1 MLKCDGNYQNL
12 YSVKQ
17 IYSLSLKVQREFNNR
32 FICNV
37 GKERGTGFVQ
47 WRHRRVQADD
57 LDVFAEYSTSVIFLK
72 KFPYFNIFVQKAIN
86 IKQMRY
92 LSKIAYLMDKN
103 KR

>member
-17 IYSLSLKVQREFNNR
+17 IYILSLKVQREFNNR

-47 WRHRRVQADD
+47 WRHRRVQTFPD
-57 LDVFAEYSTSVIFLK
+57 LEYEAS
-72 KFPYFNIFVQKAIN
+72 
-86 IKQMRY
+86 KQMISMR
-92 LSKIAYLMDKN
+92 LRNIRPAFFFF
-103 KR
+103 